1 MDEAE
6 VRAIESLKNLSI
18 LDEHDPN
25 AKAIISNTAATSVAE
40 AEDML
45 RLHELLH
52 RKEYKPVAGVR
63 YPCESGVCVRVY
75 FARLD
80 ET

>member
-52 RKEYKPVAGVR
+52 RKE
-63 YPCESGVCVRVY
+63 
-75 FARLD
+75 
-80 ET
+80 